1 MMHSTNQRCNAFQSV
16 IGVFLHAA
24 NAPETVCDLLA
35 RMGVSIATS
44 TINNAVSSLSK
55 EAETGIRKHGRNFL
69 TLYAY
74 DNLDIDLK
82 HSVPTVE
89 KPQDTLVHLTTGT
102 MMPLYHDVTQD
113 DLNCSDE
120 LWRKCKQNID
130 VQPQNISH
138 ISFDKLLNLYPDEPD
153 STGLF
158 RHKRFNAWKYL
169 HDLINFGPEYFQKFK
184 KKLGEPEVI
193 RQIPVVKTSQIPL
206 RGIDI
211 SPSTPG
217 QNAEAL
223 ETFFR
228 QAGIGDPNDNQ
239 HARSPN
245 NLVILVSGDL
255 LTIQHLRSLQESRA
269 EEATSW
275 RRMQFV
281 VPVMGLFH
289 LKMACADAMW
299 RIFIHN
305 CLKSTKADT
314 NNLMAHVSQIRPK
327 ETRKIETK
335 PGFRRMHEVIQHVGI
350 VSRLDV
356 WRIAAANQQGTDS
369 EKTLDAFAKSEPT
382 WDDLNEMARKIVV
395 QNGSPSNLSRMRTMD
410 AEHRDEQLENMI
422 LREEYFLL
430 YEEISYALNHGDIGR
445 VETCFMPWIYIFAGC
460 GKHKYA
466 AEMRRYLEDIHFF
479 YPEKLR

>member
-1 MMHSTNQRCNAFQSV
+1 M
-16 IGVFLHAA
+16 A
-24 NAPETVCDLLA
+24 NAPETVCELLA
-35 RMGVSIATS
+35 RMGISIATS

-55 EAETGIRKHGRNFL
+55 EAATGIRKLGQSFL

-120 LWRKCKQNID
+120 LWSKCRQNID
-130 VQPQNISH
+130 VQPQNTPN
-138 ISFDKLLNLYPDEPD
+138 ISFDKLLGLYPDEPD
-153 STGLF
+153 PSGLF
-158 RHKRFNAWKYL
+158 RHKRYNAWKYL
-169 HDLINFGPEYFQKFK
+169 HDLINFGPEYFRKFK
-184 KKLGEPEVI
+184 KNIGEPEVI
-193 RQIPVVKTSQIPL
+193 QQIPVTKTSQIPL

-228 QAGIGDPNDNQ
+228 QAGVGDPNDNQ

-275 RRMQFV
+275 HRMQFA

-305 CLKSTKADT
+305 KSTKADA

-335 PGFRRMHEVIQHVGI
+335 PGFRRMHKVIQHVGI

-356 WRIAAANQQGTDS
+356 WSVTAAKEQAT
-369 EKTLDAFAKSEPT
+369 ETLDAFAKLEPT
-382 WDDLNEMARKIVV
+382 WDDLNEMAQKIVDR
-395 QNGSPSNLSRMRTMD
+395 NGPLSNLSRMRSMD
-410 AEHRDEQLENMI
+410 
-422 LREEYFLL
+422 
-430 YEEISYALNHGDIGR
+430 
-445 VETCFMPWIYIFAGC
+445 V
-460 GKHKYA
+460 KH
-466 AEMRRYLEDIHFF
+466 
-479 YPEKLR
+479 

>member
-16 IGVFLHAA
+16 VGVFLHAA

-35 RMGVSIATS
+35 RMGVSVATT
-44 TINNAVSSLSK
+44 TINRAVLSLSK
-55 EAETGIRKHGRNFL
+55 EAATGIRKQGQSFL

-89 KPQDTLVHLTTGT
+89 KPQDMLVHLTTGT

-120 LWRKCKQNID
+120 LWNKCNQNID
-130 VQPQNISH
+130 VQQQNTPH
-138 ISFDKLLNLYPDEPD
+138 ISFDELLGLYPEEPHP
-153 STGLF
+153 SGLF
-158 RHKRFNAWKYL
+158 RHKRFNTWKYL
-169 HDLINFGPEYFQKFK
+169 HDLVNFEPEYFRKFK
-184 KKLGEPEVI
+184 KNLGEPEAI
-193 RQIPVVKTSQIPL
+193 QQIPVVQTSQIPL
-206 RGIDI
+206 RGLDI

-228 QAGIGDPNDNQ
+228 QAGVGDPNDNQ

-245 NLVILVSGDL
+245 NHVILVSGDL

-275 RRMQFV
+275 RRMQFA

-299 RIFIHN
+299 RIFIH
-305 CLKSTKADT
+305 KSTKADA

-335 PGFRRMHEVIQHVGI
+335 PGFRSLHEVIQHVGI
-350 VSRLDV
+350 VS
-356 WRIAAANQQGTDS
+356 
-369 EKTLDAFAKSEPT
+369 
-382 WDDLNEMARKIVV
+382 
-395 QNGSPSNLSRMRTMD
+395 
-410 AEHRDEQLENMI
+410 
-422 LREEYFLL
+422 
-430 YEEISYALNHGDIGR
+430 
-445 VETCFMPWIYIFAGC
+445 
-460 GKHKYA
+460 
-466 AEMRRYLEDIHFF
+466 
-479 YPEKLR
+479 